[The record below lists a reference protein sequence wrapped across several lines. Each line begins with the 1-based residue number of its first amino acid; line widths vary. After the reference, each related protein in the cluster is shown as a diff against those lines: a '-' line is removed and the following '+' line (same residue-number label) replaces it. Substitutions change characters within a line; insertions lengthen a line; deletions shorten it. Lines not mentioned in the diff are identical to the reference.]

1 MSNIIF
7 NQNIDQYVPSS
18 SQAVDDLLEILK
30 EICLDDSFSAS
41 LGIDDTKIDRVA
53 KDQIEMDALDA
64 TGNDNVDDVNIV
76 KSVLKQ
82 HNLLQSASNSDDD
95 EDVVEIPPVVT
106 VKQANQAITD
116 LINFLSLESSLP
128 MELQSD
134 LLSNLQRACC
144 PLIHQQKFEKV
155 GLLKQLT
162 VANILLQSRKSELL
176 RLVLKYAFVTIP
188 FLTALDCDHD
198 MNCTSKIHLGLLLW
212 SNIMPILVSIYYHIR
227 DLLNNT
233 RIYIFLPPGEKV
245 VGYYLFLTCLQKVSR
260 RFKFYDVASAFSSH
274 FVVILLLLTLPHWSK
289 GDPNTPDL
297 SSGTKTEVKVEVV

>member
-1 MSNIIF
+1 MSEYEIWQASESAHDSQFLISDHTHLCNVLGWVKSALDGIEENTIQQCFIKTNCLPVMSNVISS
-7 NQNIDQYVPSS
+7 QDIDWFAPSS
-18 SQAVDDLLEILK
+18 SQAINGLLEILQ
-30 EICLDDSFSAS
+30 EIWLDVSFSAS
-41 LGIDDTKIDRVA
+41 LGIDDATIDQVA
-53 KDQIEMDALDA
+53 KDLIEMDAFDA

-76 KSVLKQ
+76 KSVLEQ

-162 VANILLQSRKSELL
+162 VA
-176 RLVLKYAFVTIP
+176 KYF
-188 FLTALDCDHD
+188 TA
-198 MNCTSKIHLGLLLW
+198 
-212 SNIMPILVSIYYHIR
+212 V
-227 DLLNNT
+227 
-233 RIYIFLPPGEKV
+233 
-245 VGYYLFLTCLQKVSR
+245 QKEW
-260 RFKFYDVASAFSSH
+260 
-274 FVVILLLLTLPHWSK
+274 T
-289 GDPNTPDL
+289 
-297 SSGTKTEVKVEVV
+297 VEIGA

>member
-128 MELQSD
+128 MELQSG
-134 LLSNLQRACC
+134 LLSNLERACH

-162 VANILLQSRKSELL
+162 VA
-176 RLVLKYAFVTIP
+176 KYF
-188 FLTALDCDHD
+188 TA
-198 MNCTSKIHLGLLLW
+198 
-212 SNIMPILVSIYYHIR
+212 V
-227 DLLNNT
+227 
-233 RIYIFLPPGEKV
+233 
-245 VGYYLFLTCLQKVSR
+245 QK
-260 RFKFYDVASAFSSH
+260 
-274 FVVILLLLTLPHWSK
+274 
-289 GDPNTPDL
+289 
-297 SSGTKTEVKVEVV
+297 E